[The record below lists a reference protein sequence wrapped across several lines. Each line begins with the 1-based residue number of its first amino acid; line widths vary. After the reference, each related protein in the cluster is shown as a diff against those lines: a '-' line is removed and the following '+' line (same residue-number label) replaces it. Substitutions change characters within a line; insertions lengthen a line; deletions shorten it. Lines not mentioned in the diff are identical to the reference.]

1 MRKLRIS
8 QKLKCIISF
17 AVCLSVSVSL
27 WADTVSAQE
36 ELPYTPYNYDYW
48 EEAHETPAAYAPYK
62 SYSGQAVGL
71 ENGFSSP
78 GDIYI
83 LENGDMY
90 ICDTG
95 NNRVVLV
102 DRSMKLK
109 QVIETIKV
117 NGKEERFNG
126 PQGLYVKDSDHIYVA
141 DTGNHRVLLLS
152 ASGEAKQVFE
162 DPKSDNLAADFVFV
176 PQKIAVDDAG
186 RLYVV
191 AQNAFEGMMCFSEDG
206 EYTGYFGTN
215 RVAVNALDLFWRRFA
230 TKEQRSKML
239 LYIPA
244 EFTNLDIDEDGFV
257 YTTDIDYES
266 DRSIKRFNP
275 SSVDVLK
282 NYNVTANTET
292 AKTDLIGDL
301 DYPLKGNYEG
311 RSTLVDIK
319 YRGNGIYSVLDSKRG
334 RIISYDSEGN
344 ILYIFGGIGSQF
356 GMLKKPAA
364 IECYGEYIY
373 VLDQQRAEIVC
384 YRATDYGSLINE
396 GTSLRYDG
404 DEASAVR
411 CWEQVLKLDPNCM
424 AANVG
429 IGKSLLAD
437 GRNREAMYYLE
448 AGMDRRN
455 YSIAFKRYRTDVMKK
470 AFPYAISALAVIIA
484 AVFVRKRYR
493 RRKHEK
499 EA

>member
-1 MRKLRIS
+1 ML
-8 QKLKCIISF
+8 LSF
-17 AVCLSVSVSL
+17 GMTAF
-27 WADTVSAQE
+27 AEE
-36 ELPYTPYNYDYW
+36 ELPYTAYNYDFW
-48 EEAHETPAAYAPYK
+48 EEAHKTPAAYTPYK
-62 SYSGQAVGL
+62 SYSGEDMGL
-71 ENGFSSP
+71 EGGLSSP

-95 NNRVVLV
+95 NNRVVIV
-102 DRSMKLK
+102 DKDMKLK
-109 QVIETIKV
+109 QVIETV
-117 NGKEERFNG
+117 QNGGRQESFNA
-126 PQGLYVKDSDHIYVA
+126 PQGLYIKDSDHIYVA
-141 DTGNHRVLLLS
+141 DTGNNRVLLLS
-152 ASGEAKQVFE
+152 ASGEVKQVFE
-162 DPKSDNLAADFVFV
+162 NPSSDNLAADFVFV
-176 PQKIAVDDAG
+176 PQKIAVDYAD

-191 AQNAFEGMMCFSEDG
+191 AQNAFEGMMCFSKDG

-215 RVAVNALDLFWRRFA
+215 RVSVNALDLFWRRFS

-244 EFTNLDIDEDGFV
+244 EFTNLDIDDDGFV

-282 NYNVTANTET
+282 NYNVTANTEA

-319 YRGNGIYSVLDSKRG
+319 YRGNGMYSVLDSKRG

-356 GMLKKPAA
+356 GMLKNPAA
-364 IECYGEYIY
+364 IECYGDSIY
-373 VLDQQRAEIVC
+373 VLDRQRAEIVC
-384 YRATDYGSLINE
+384 YQTTEYGALINK

-404 DEASAVR
+404 DEASAVA
-411 CWEQVLKLDPNCM
+411 CWEQVLKMDPNCM
-424 AANVG
+424 VANVG

-437 GRNREAMYYLE
+437 GKNKEAMYYLKT
-448 AGMDRRN
+448 GMDKRN
-455 YSIAFKRYRTDVMKK
+455 YSIAFKRYRTDVMKQI
-470 AFPYAISALAVIIA
+470 FPYVLLGIA
-484 AVFVRKRYR
+484 AVIAAVCLRKLYR
-493 RRKHEK
+493 GRRKHE